1 MFYDD
6 LDRNDPDIFGESMKQ
21 VIVNLSTP
29 RFHRAQARL
38 RASLEGYGIPY
49 LDYNSEAQVKA
60 PLHRDN
66 PYAFKVYAIEQAR
79 RAGADHVLW
88 LDSSC
93 YAIADPAPI
102 FDIIANK
109 GYFMEE
115 AGHVAGKWANDNC
128 LQHFGITRD
137 EAMEIPMF
145 SAGFTG
151 INFNDMFAAEFF
163 RQWKEA
169 MLAGA
174 FKGGWTNTNKT
185 ESQDARCEG
194 HRHDMVCASIIAHK
208 LGMTY
213 EPGGTYFQYAAP
225 SDPVRAESIIFKL
238 QGI

>member
-1 MFYDD
+1 
-6 LDRNDPDIFGESMKQ
+6 MKQ
-21 VIVNLSTP
+21 AIVNLSTP
-29 RFHRAQARL
+29 QYRKAQTRL
-38 RASLEGYGIPY
+38 VNSLKGYGIPCF
-49 LDYNSEAQVKA
+49 DYRSEIDIDS

-66 PYAFKVYAIEQAR
+66 PYAFKIYAIQAILK
-79 RAGADHVLW
+79 AGFSQILW

-93 YAIADPAPI
+93 YAIKDPAPI
-102 FDIIANK
+102 FDIIARK

-115 AGHVAGKWANDNC
+115 AGHVAGKWANDKC
-128 LQHFGITRD
+128 LEYFGLTRD
-137 EAMEIPMF
+137 QAMEIPMY

-151 INFNDMFAAEFF
+151 INFKDDKAIAFF
-163 RQWKEA
+163 DQWKRA

-213 EPGGTYFQYAAP
+213 EPGGTYFQYGAP
-225 SDPVRAESIIFKL
+225 SDPVKAESIIFKL